1 MEVFVITELA
11 KIAVLEQRTRGI
23 AGTKPL
29 KIDVYDAYNY

>member
-23 AGTKPL
+23 AGTKPFKTDL
-29 KIDVYDAYNY
+29 YGAYNY